1 MPDVFIA
8 DKKEKKKDPA
18 GLTGSGRQKVTKGRK
33 KVKRF
38 VKSKDRHRLPGHSH
52 NPLSAYIYYPDRV
65 KFVNEDPQEK
75 IVLLVRRHPI
85 TNLGWIVI
93 GFLMLTAPVAASTLP
108 LFDSLPFRF
117 IVVGVLIWYLVTLA
131 FIFESFL
138 SWFFHV
144 NIITDERIIEVD
156 FTHLLY
162 REITDADIDNIEDVT
177 VEMAGGVRTYFNFG
191 NILIQTAAQVPRIN
205 FEAVPKPDKVAR
217 ILRDLRIEEE
227 QEKLEGRVR

>member
-1 MPDVFIA
+1 MTDVFIA
-8 DKKEKKKDPA
+8 DKKDKKKDFA
-18 GLTGSGRQKVTKGRK
+18 SLTGFGRQRVTKKRK
-33 KVKRF
+33 KKGRF
-38 VKSKDRHRLPGHSH
+38 AKGKDRHGLFGHSH
-52 NPLSAYIYYPDRV
+52 NPLSAYVYYPDKAR
-65 KFVNEDPQEK
+65 FVNADPQEK

-85 TNLGWIVI
+85 TNLSWIVT
-93 GFLMLTAPVAASTLP
+93 GFLMLVAPAAASTLP
-108 LFDSLPFRF
+108 LFDSVPFRF
-117 IVVGVLIWYLVTLA
+117 LVVGLLIWYLITLA
-131 FIFESFL
+131 FIFEKFL

-156 FTHLLY
+156 FIHLLY

-191 NILIQTAAQVPRIN
+191 NILIQTAAQVPRIK